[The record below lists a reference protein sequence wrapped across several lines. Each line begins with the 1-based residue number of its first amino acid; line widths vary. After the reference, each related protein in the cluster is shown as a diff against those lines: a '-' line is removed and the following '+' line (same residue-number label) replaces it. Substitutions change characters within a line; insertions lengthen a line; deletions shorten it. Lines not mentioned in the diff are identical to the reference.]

1 MLLVCSLLC
10 WVYILL
16 ACGGGCWLGR
26 RSHFYCHWKP
36 GNPARQVEEDRCNHQ
51 ITHVKP
57 TQDMGNIIA
66 HSTVSVSASNT
77 HTCIVLPLPELA
89 MWTPFRGEPEE
100 GNKTG
105 GPVGSGDTSLIFPV
119 AWPPQCSRSTHLWA
133 CKTHEMREVGY
144 GL

>member
-16 ACGGGCWLGR
+16 ACGGGCWLSR

-77 HTCIVLPLPELA
+77 HTLVLYYHCQNWLCGPHLGVSQKKATRLVAPLA
-89 MWTPFRGEPEE
+89 AGTPASFSQLHGHLSA
-100 GNKTG
+100 
-105 GPVGSGDTSLIFPV
+105 VGVLI
-119 AWPPQCSRSTHLWA
+119 
-133 CKTHEMREVGY
+133 Y
-144 GL
+144 GLARPMR